1 MATVLFIEDEPALG
15 MIVKDS
21 LVYRGF
27 EVLYAAN
34 GTDGLEQYRQHHPDI
49 VVADIM
55 MPDMDGFTMAEQI
68 RRDDPHTPIM
78 FLTARSQTSDVV
90 RGFELGGNDYLKK
103 PFSLDELV
111 ARINALLRTGAS
123 RTNANG
129 TLKIGRYIFD
139 PAKQK
144 LTVDDHEVTLSHRE
158 ANCSAASTSNATRS
172 SAAAKFSP
180 SFGAT
185 TRSSTVAASTS
196 SSPNF
201 AATSARTLRSRS
213 LISGEEGISWCF
225 EKRGF
230 CIFVETR

>member
-27 EVLYAAN
+27 DVLYAAN
-34 GTDGLEQYRQHHPDI
+34 GADGLEQYHQHHPDI

-123 RTNANG
+123 RTSANG

-144 LTVDDHEVTLSHRE
+144 LTVDDREVTLSHRE
-158 ANCSAASTSNATRS
+158 AELLRRLYQQRNEVLGRS
-172 SAAAKFSP
+172 EVLTELWGDD
-180 SFGAT
+180 SFFNG
-185 TRSSTVAASTS
+185 
-196 SSPNF
+196 
-201 AATSARTLRSRS
+201 RS
-213 LISGEEGISWCF
+213 LDVFITKLRRHLREDPKIQIINI
-225 EKRGF
+225 RGRGYKL
-230 CIFVETR
+230 VL

>member
-27 EVLYAAN
+27 GVLYAAN

-158 ANCSAASTSNATRS
+158 AELLRRLYQQRNEVLGRS
-172 SAAAKFSP
+172 EVLTELWGDD
-180 SFGAT
+180 SFFNG
-185 TRSSTVAASTS
+185 
-196 SSPNF
+196 
-201 AATSARTLRSRS
+201 RS
-213 LISGEEGISWCF
+213 LDVFITKLRRHLREDPKIQIINI
-225 EKRGF
+225 RGRGYKL
-230 CIFVETR
+230 VL

>member
-123 RTNANG
+123 RTNASG

-158 ANCSAASTSNATRS
+158 AELLRRLYQQRNEVLGRS
-172 SAAAKFSP
+172 EVLTELWGDD
-180 SFGAT
+180 SFFNG
-185 TRSSTVAASTS
+185 
-196 SSPNF
+196 
-201 AATSARTLRSRS
+201 RS
-213 LISGEEGISWCF
+213 LDVFITKLRRHLREDPKIQIINI
-225 EKRGF
+225 RGRGYKL
-230 CIFVETR
+230 VL

>member
-27 EVLYAAN
+27 DVLYAAN
-34 GTDGLEQYRQHHPDI
+34 GTDGLAQYREHHPDI

-111 ARINALLRTGAS
+111 ARINALLRTGAQ
-123 RTNANG
+123 RMNANG

-144 LTVDDHEVTLSHRE
+144 LSVDDHEVTLSHRE
-158 ANCSAASTSNATRS
+158 AELLRRLYQQRNEVLGRS
-172 SAAAKFSP
+172 EVLTELWGDD
-180 SFGAT
+180 SFFNG
-185 TRSSTVAASTS
+185 
-196 SSPNF
+196 
-201 AATSARTLRSRS
+201 RS
-213 LISGEEGISWCF
+213 LDVFITKLRRYLREDPKIQIINI
-225 EKRGF
+225 RGRGYKL
-230 CIFVETR
+230 VL

>member
-27 EVLYAAN
+27 DVLYAAN
-34 GTDGLEQYRQHHPDI
+34 GAEGLEQYRQHHPDI

-158 ANCSAASTSNATRS
+158 AELLRRLYQQRNEVLGRS
-172 SAAAKFSP
+172 EVLTELWGDD
-180 SFGAT
+180 SFFNG
-185 TRSSTVAASTS
+185 
-196 SSPNF
+196 
-201 AATSARTLRSRS
+201 RS
-213 LISGEEGISWCF
+213 LDVFITKLRRHLREDPKIQIINI
-225 EKRGF
+225 RGRGYKL
-230 CIFVETR
+230 VL

>member
-27 EVLYAAN
+27 DVLYAAN
-34 GTDGLEQYRQHHPDI
+34 GAEGLEQFRLHQPDI

-78 FLTARSQTSDVV
+78 FLTARSQTADVV

-111 ARINALLRTGAS
+111 ARINALLRVGAS
-123 RTNANG
+123 RANVGG
-129 TLKIGRYIFD
+129 TLKIGRYLFD

-144 LTVDDHEVTLSHRE
+144 LSVDDREVTLSHRE
-158 ANCSAASTSNATRS
+158 AELLRRLYQQRNEVLGRS
-172 SAAAKFSP
+172 EVLTELWGDD
-180 SFGAT
+180 SFFNG
-185 TRSSTVAASTS
+185 
-196 SSPNF
+196 
-201 AATSARTLRSRS
+201 RS
-213 LISGEEGISWCF
+213 LDVFITKLRRYLREDPKIQIINI
-225 EKRGF
+225 RGRGYKL
-230 CIFVETR
+230 VL

>member
-21 LVYRGF
+21 LIYRGF

-34 GTDGLEQYRQHHPDI
+34 GADGLEQFRLHQPDI

-111 ARINALLRTGAS
+111 ARINALLRVGGS

-129 TLKIGRYIFD
+129 TLKIGRYLFD

-144 LTVDDHEVTLSHRE
+144 LSVDDREVTLSHRE
-158 ANCSAASTSNATRS
+158 AELLRRLYQQRNEVLGRS
-172 SAAAKFSP
+172 EVLTELWGDD
-180 SFGAT
+180 SFFNG
-185 TRSSTVAASTS
+185 
-196 SSPNF
+196 
-201 AATSARTLRSRS
+201 RS
-213 LISGEEGISWCF
+213 LDVFITKLRRYLREDPKIQIINI
-225 EKRGF
+225 RGRGYKL
-230 CIFVETR
+230 VL

>member
-21 LVYRGF
+21 LAYRGF
-27 EVLYAAN
+27 EVLYASN
-34 GTDGLEQYRQHHPDI
+34 GAEGLEQFRLHKPDI

-55 MPDMDGFTMAEQI
+55 MPDMDGFTMAEHI

-111 ARINALLRTGAS
+111 VRINALLRVGAS
-123 RTNANG
+123 RSNANG
-129 TLKIGRYIFD
+129 TLKIGRYLFD

-144 LTVDDHEVTLSHRE
+144 LTVDDREVTLSHRE
-158 ANCSAASTSNATRS
+158 AELLRRLYQQRNDVLGRS
-172 SAAAKFSP
+172 EVLTELWGDD
-180 SFGAT
+180 SFFNG
-185 TRSSTVAASTS
+185 
-196 SSPNF
+196 
-201 AATSARTLRSRS
+201 RS
-213 LISGEEGISWCF
+213 LDVFITKLRRYLREDPKIQIINI
-225 EKRGF
+225 RGRGYKL
-230 CIFVETR
+230 VL

>member
-27 EVLYAAN
+27 DVLYAAN
-34 GTDGLEQYRQHHPDI
+34 GADGLEQYRQHQPDI

-78 FLTARSQTSDVV
+78 FLTARSQTADVV

-111 ARINALLRTGAS
+111 VRINALLRTGAS

-144 LTVDDHEVTLSHRE
+144 LTVDDREITLSHRE
-158 ANCSAASTSNATRS
+158 AELLRRLYQQRNEVLGRS
-172 SAAAKFSP
+172 EVLTELWGDD
-180 SFGAT
+180 SFFNG
-185 TRSSTVAASTS
+185 
-196 SSPNF
+196 
-201 AATSARTLRSRS
+201 RS
-213 LISGEEGISWCF
+213 LDVFITKLRRHLREDPKIQIINI
-225 EKRGF
+225 RGRGYKL
-230 CIFVETR
+230 VL

>member
-27 EVLYAAN
+27 DVLYAAN
-34 GTDGLEQYRQHHPDI
+34 GADGLEQYRQHQPDI

-144 LTVDDHEVTLSHRE
+144 LTVDDREVTLSHRE
-158 ANCSAASTSNATRS
+158 AELLRRLYQQRNEVLGRS
-172 SAAAKFSP
+172 EVLTELWGDD
-180 SFGAT
+180 SFFNG
-185 TRSSTVAASTS
+185 
-196 SSPNF
+196 
-201 AATSARTLRSRS
+201 RS
-213 LISGEEGISWCF
+213 LDVFITKLRRHLREDPKIQIINI
-225 EKRGF
+225 RGRGYKL
-230 CIFVETR
+230 VL

>member
-158 ANCSAASTSNATRS
+158 AELLRRLYQQRNEVLGRS
-172 SAAAKFSP
+172 EVLTELWGDD
-180 SFGAT
+180 SFFNG
-185 TRSSTVAASTS
+185 
-196 SSPNF
+196 
-201 AATSARTLRSRS
+201 RS
-213 LISGEEGISWCF
+213 LDVFITKLRRHLREDPKIQIINI
-225 EKRGF
+225 RGRGYKL
-230 CIFVETR
+230 VL

>member
-34 GTDGLEQYRQHHPDI
+34 GIDGLEQYRQHHPDI

-55 MPDMDGFTMAEQI
+55 MPDMDGFTMAEEI

-123 RTNANG
+123 RTNTNG

-144 LTVDDHEVTLSHRE
+144 LTVDNHEVTLSHRE
-158 ANCSAASTSNATRS
+158 AELLRRLYQQRNEVLGRS
-172 SAAAKFSP
+172 EVLTELWGDD
-180 SFGAT
+180 SFFNG
-185 TRSSTVAASTS
+185 
-196 SSPNF
+196 
-201 AATSARTLRSRS
+201 RS
-213 LISGEEGISWCF
+213 LDVFITKLRRHLREDPKIQIINI
-225 EKRGF
+225 RGRGYKL
-230 CIFVETR
+230 VL